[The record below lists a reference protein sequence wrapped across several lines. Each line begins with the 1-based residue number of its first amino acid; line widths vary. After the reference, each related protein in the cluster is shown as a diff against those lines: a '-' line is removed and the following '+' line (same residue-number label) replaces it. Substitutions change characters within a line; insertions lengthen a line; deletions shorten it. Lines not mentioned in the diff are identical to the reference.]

1 MPQLTPGRRILALI
15 TLALGG
21 FAIGTTEFATM
32 GILPLMASELTDNFQ
47 TQPEQS
53 IAAAGWLIT
62 WYAVGVVVGAP
73 VLAMATARFSQSKLA
88 IVLLAALAFGNLLSA
103 VAPEFFTLSIARFI
117 AGLPHGAYFG
127 VASLLAA
134 RIMGPGKQGAGI
146 AIALSGLTIANV
158 IGVPLGTWLGQLAG
172 WRWTYAFV
180 AVLFVLAMI
189 MTIIAVPR
197 FKGDPTRSALAELGA
212 FRSARLWLVVAA
224 GALSLAGF
232 FTVYSYVAETVVRE
246 AGLTAG
252 FIPLAL
258 ALVGVGMTLGNIA
271 GGWASDRAM
280 ERTAVAGVGAFVASL
295 LLFWATAANPVMLFA
310 SLFLIGFTSSSFTP
324 AIQSLLIRTA
334 GRAKLLGASMNHS
347 AFNIGNSI
355 GAWLGGIVIAGG
367 LGYLAPGLFGAMA
380 SALGLVLLV
389 IAFARIRRKP
399 IDPITEELRIP

>member
-197 FKGDPTRSALAELGA
+197 VKGDPTRSALAELGA

-295 LLFWATAANPVMLFA
+295 
-310 SLFLIGFTSSSFTP
+310 
-324 AIQSLLIRTA
+324 
-334 GRAKLLGASMNHS
+334 
-347 AFNIGNSI
+347 
-355 GAWLGGIVIAGG
+355 
-367 LGYLAPGLFGAMA
+367 
-380 SALGLVLLV
+380 
-389 IAFARIRRKP
+389 
-399 IDPITEELRIP
+399 